1 MSDEPTPTKTERQIA
16 LSHLWGWPPK
26 GAPEWI
32 ETGEIPEGH
41 ESYRELVELAALADL
56 LAWYREHLKKET
68 TNE

>member
-1 MSDEPTPTKTERQIA
+1 MKYEPKSTKKERDLA
-16 LSHLWGWPPK
+16 RDHHWGYGPP
-26 GAPEWI
+26 GYESWV

-68 TNE
+68 ANE